1 MWINPA
7 VMPAFFAAVAVLMLV
22 PGPDFLLITT
32 QSATRGARFGVACA
46 LGIGAAGLLQTTLVA
61 AGLGHLM
68 ETWPAIATA
77 VRWAGAAYLAWM
89 GLTLLRRWWHERR
102 LPVEAQGG
110 RVVDRSATQMF
121 MAGLLNNLLNPKA
134 LLFFSVFIPQF
145 VDPAFGPAP
154 LQLASLGLLLTAVA
168 LLFNLGVAVLFA
180 QLKALRLGRGALARH
195 GNGLI
200 GALFVMIAG
209 RLALAR
215 AS

>member
-1 MWINPA
+1 MWINPD
-7 VMPAFFAAVAVLMLV
+7 VLPAFLAAVAVLMLV
-22 PGPDFLLITT
+22 PGPDFFLITS
-32 QSATRGARFGVACA
+32 QAATRGARYGAACA

-68 ETWPAIATA
+68 ETWPSIATA
-77 VRWAGAAYLAWM
+77 VRWAGAAYLGWM
-89 GLTLLRRWWHERR
+89 GLSLLRRWWRERR
-102 LPVEAQGG
+102 LPVEAVAG
-110 RVVDRSATQMF
+110 RPEVRSVTQIF

-145 VDPAFGPAP
+145 VDPAFAAAP
-154 LQLASLGLLLTAVA
+154 LQLATLGLLLTLLALLFNLAVA
-168 LLFNLGVAVLFA
+168 LLFA
-180 QLKALRLGRGALARH
+180 QLKQLRLGRGALSRH

-200 GALFVMIAG
+200 GALFVLIAG